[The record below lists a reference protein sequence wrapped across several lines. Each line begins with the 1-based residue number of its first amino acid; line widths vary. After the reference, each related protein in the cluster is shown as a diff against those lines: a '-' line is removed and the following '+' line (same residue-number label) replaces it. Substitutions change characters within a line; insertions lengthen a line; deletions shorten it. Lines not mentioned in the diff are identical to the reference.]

1 MGFEAETGT
10 MSSVGVGMRD
20 CGDCVWLT
28 SDPDVVTARDRGRAL
43 AESLGFSAVDQASV
57 ETTISELAINMLTYA
72 RSGEIRLEVVSDAGS
87 TGLRI
92 VARDWGSKVD
102 SLGFSDVQRLT
113 DDFQIHTRT
122 GRGTVVT
129 VTKWLHSAKP
139 SAA

>member
-1 MGFEAETGT
+1 
-10 MSSVGVGMRD
+10 MSNVGVGSRD

-28 SDPDVVTARDRGRAL
+28 SDPDVVTARERGRAL
-43 AESLGFSAVDQASV
+43 AESLGFSDVDQTSV
-57 ETTISELAINMLTYA
+57 ETTISEFAINMLTYA
-72 RSGEIRLEVVSDAGS
+72 RSGEIRLEVVSDSGS

-92 VARDWGSKVD
+92 VARDWGSGVD
-102 SLGFSDVQRLT
+102 SLGFSAMQRLT

>member
-1 MGFEAETGT
+1 MGFEPVGGT
-10 MSSVGVGMRD
+10 MSNVEPGTTD

-28 SDPDVVTARDRGRAL
+28 SDPDIVTARERGRTL
-43 AESLGFSAVDQASV
+43 AETLGFSAVDQASV

-87 TGLRI
+87 TGLRV
-92 VARDWGSKVD
+92 VACDWGSGD
-102 SLGFSDVQRLT
+102 SLGFSEVQRLT
-113 DDFQIHTRT
+113 DNVEIHSRS
-122 GRGTVVT
+122 GRGTVVS